1 MTIFSRRPDDDAD
14 ARALND
20 YLDDLASGVLAPRDG
35 IEPDIATVASQLQQV
50 GHRTAEPP
58 GLRTQLWEDLM
69 NTAAPVEAGSLSG
82 PVPRTPQ
89 PSPDIPARLKALPRA
104 IVTRPRHALE
114 LLAAAIILLGLIGA
128 SLIGRGDGGSNP
140 TPESAAL
147 APLLGIPP
155 SPSPT
160 VPCGETTDQ
169 PYTDCP
175 YTLAE
180 ISNNFIKPN
189 EVLTDGEQQ
198 VEIQG
203 WAITAGN
210 TYTGVEDDAAAQ
222 GAATDF
228 VLSGAYS
235 ATFTVPVVV
244 NHGGY
249 TDRHYEYLD
258 AGETVELT
266 RGDSVSYQLGGL
278 VEIHNPLS
286 VQRLEFKRAV
296 IYAGD
301 ISAYSVTSEG
311 VTTRAEGKTVLLTP
325 ENPAGPEL
333 SIELYYIFKPDGTTL
348 LPPQWDGLTII
359 GPVDP
364 QSAPE
369 GVDGFALVIGA
380 FRG

>member
-1 MTIFSRRPDDDAD
+1 MTIFSRRPDDDMD
-14 ARALND
+14 AKALND
-20 YLDDLASGVLAPRDG
+20 YLDDLASGVLAPRNE
-35 IEPDIATVASQLQQV
+35 IEPDIATVVSQLKDV

-69 NTAAPVEAGSLSG
+69 NTATSVEASPLG
-82 PVPRTPQ
+82 PPVSRDFRPAQDP
-89 PSPDIPARLKALPRA
+89 PARLRELPRR
-104 IVTRPRHALE
+104 IITRPKYALE
-114 LLAAAIILLGLIGA
+114 LLAAAIILLGLVGA
-128 SLIGRGDGGSNP
+128 SLIGRGDGGSDP

-147 APLLGIPP
+147 APLLAT
-155 SPSPT
+155 SPEASPA

-169 PYTDCP
+169 PYSDCP
-175 YTLAE
+175 YTLDS
-180 ISNNFIKPN
+180 IGSNFIKPAD
-189 EVLTDGEQQ
+189 VLTDSEQQ

-210 TYTGVEDDAAAQ
+210 TYTGVEDDTAAQ
-222 GAATDF
+222 GAVTDF

-249 TDRHYEYLD
+249 TDRFYEYLD
-258 AGETVELT
+258 AGETVELV

-296 IYAGD
+296 IYDGD
-301 ISAYSVTSEG
+301 ISAYSATSEG
-311 VTTRAEGKTVLLTP
+311 ITTRSEGKTALLPP
-325 ENPAGPEL
+325 ENPSDAEL
-333 SIELYYIFKPDGTTL
+333 NIELYYLFKPNGTML
-348 LPPQWDGLTII
+348 LPPQWDGLTVI

-369 GVDGFALVIGA
+369 GIDGFVLVIGA